1 MGMHDAM
8 FFKVLEECMQLPSLF
23 QGLRQ
28 VKKKKKGTLVA
39 ILKVLLGVPK
49 EETHMK

>member
-28 VKKKKKGTLVA
+28 VGKKKRNTGGHPKGVA
-39 ILKVLLGVPK
+39 WCA
-49 EETHMK
+49 